1 MIRDLCKDMCFN
13 RIYNWN
19 NIPNEMLLN
28 VSSSLGIN
36 DDKLVL
42 FYDSSVLETGRT
54 GLAISD
60 DGVHWKDIS
69 SPPGHLNWEE
79 FMDIDINHDDH
90 YIYFGDQEGVFV
102 FHRDVELLLEL
113 LATIKQ
119 SKKESYRAEGI
130 IKS

>member
-60 DGVHWKDIS
+60 DCSLEG
-69 SPPGHLNWEE
+69 
-79 FMDIDINHDDH
+79 
-90 YIYFGDQEGVFV
+90 YI
-102 FHRDVELLLEL
+102 
-113 LATIKQ
+113 
-119 SKKESYRAEGI
+119 
-130 IKS
+130 